1 MAKARVKPDGAW
13 QRQEEAGRGVAKAGG
28 RSRKG
33 RGVAAL
39 EVAVSAV
46 GARAREWGAYNGRG
60 LTGRGTRDPHSLHH
74 P

>member
-1 MAKARVKPDGAW
+1 MAGGEGRKGRG
-13 QRQEEAGRGVAKAGG
+13 EGESEAGRGVAKAGG